1 VNSLIASDD
10 TWVLWAVLLSLAALG
25 LWAERTRWGQRVS
38 GYAIC
43 ILAAITLSNLRVI
56 PIDAPVY
63 DVVWDYFVPLAI
75 PLLLFKADLRRVIRE
90 SGPTLLA
97 FTVGAVGTV
106 LGTILA
112 FFTVALGPDGWKMA
126 ASFCATYIGGSM
138 NYVATAKVTG
148 LDSSD
153 LLTAGVAADN
163 LLTTGFLLLLFA
175 LPGIGWLRRRYA
187 DRPSV
192 ETGAADGAVT
202 AGEQRA
208 GVVDLTIGLAL
219 SAVICAVGFGAA
231 SWLESNHGIKGVGI
245 LVITALVVAA
255 ATIFPKRLGN
265 LAGADGLG
273 TALMYVFFVALG
285 ASASIERVLGEG
297 LRLFAFAGIVLT
309 VHLTL
314 LLIAGKLLRLDLRE
328 IVIASNANVGGPA
341 TAVALAVARRWNGLI
356 VPSILTGTLG
366 YAVAT
371 FIGAALGSWLR

>member
-1 VNSLIASDD
+1 MDSLISSDD
-10 TWVLWAVLLSLAALG
+10 TWVLWAVVLSLAALG
-25 LWAERTRWGQRVS
+25 LWGERTRWGQRVS

-43 ILAAITLSNLRVI
+43 ILAAIALSNLRVI

-63 DVVWDYFVPLAI
+63 DVIWETFVPLAI

-97 FTVGAVGTV
+97 FGVGAAGTV
-106 LGTILA
+106 LGTVIA
-112 FFTVALGPDGWKMA
+112 FFTVVLGADGWKMA

-138 NYVATAKVTG
+138 NYVATAQVTG

-163 LLTTGFLLLLFA
+163 LLTTGYLLLLFA
-175 LPGIGWLRRRYA
+175 LPGIGWLRRRYV

-192 ETGAADGAVT
+192 ETGAAAAAT

-219 SAVICAVGFGAA
+219 SAVICAVGFGVAG
-231 SWLESNHGIKGVGI
+231 WLETAHGIKGVGI
-245 LVITALVVAA
+245 LVITALVVAL
-255 ATIFPKRLGN
+255 ATIFPRRLGG

-285 ASASIERVLGEG
+285 ASASVERVLGEG
-297 LRLFAFAGIVLT
+297 VRLFAFAGIVLT
-309 VHLTL
+309 VHLAVL
-314 LLIAGKLLRLDLRE
+314 LAAGKLLRLDLRE

-366 YAVAT
+366 YAAAT
-371 FIGAALGSWLR
+371 FVGSALGSWLR